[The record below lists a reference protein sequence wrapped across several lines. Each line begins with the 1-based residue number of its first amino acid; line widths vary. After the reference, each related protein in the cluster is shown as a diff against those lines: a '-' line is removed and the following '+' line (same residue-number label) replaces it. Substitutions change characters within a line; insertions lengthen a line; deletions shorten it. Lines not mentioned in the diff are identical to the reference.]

1 MRRKSLFKNL
11 FNLSVKRSGMEIFG
25 FYLFYSILGA
35 FAAGLIC
42 GIIIAFLHPEAK
54 TFADGARLGA
64 IYGPVCAILY
74 GVIISLAIISA
85 KGIFTSFKAVLL
97 TIIEVPLL
105 FFGGASLG
113 MIPVAF
119 LTSFDNKKYE

>member
-1 MRRKSLFKNL
+1 MFKNL
-11 FNLSVKRSGMEIFG
+11 FDLSVKRSGMEIFG

-42 GIIIAFLHPEAK
+42 GVIIAFLHPEAK
-54 TFADGARLGA
+54 TFEDGARLGG

-74 GVIISLAIISA
+74 GVIMSLAVISA
-85 KGIFTSFKAVLL
+85 KGIFNSFQAVLL
-97 TIIEVPLL
+97 TIIAVPLL
-105 FFGGASLG
+105 YFGGASLG

-119 LTSFDNKKYE
+119 LTAFDNNNPTNHN

>member
-1 MRRKSLFKNL
+1 MFKNL
-11 FNLSVKRSGMEIFG
+11 FDLSVKRSGMEIFG

-42 GIIIAFLHPEAK
+42 GVIIAFLYPEAK
-54 TFADGARLGA
+54 TFEDGARLGA

-74 GVIISLAIISA
+74 GVIISLAVISA
-85 KGIFTSFKAVLL
+85 KGIFNSFQAVLL
-97 TIIEVPLL
+97 TIIAVPLL
-105 FFGGASLG
+105 FFGGASFG

-119 LTSFDNKKYE
+119 LTAFDNKNTNN